1 MPSPEG
7 THQVEVLQNDVGERL
22 DRFLAARLGGLSRN
36 RVKPL
41 VKEGLTLLNGEVITD
56 PSRRV
61 RINEIYQITV
71 PEATDPDPI
80 PQDIPLDI
88 VFEDEH
94 LVVVNKPAPMVV
106 HPAAG
111 NWSGTLVNA
120 LLFHCGDSLSGIGGV
135 KRPGIV
141 HRIDKETSGLMVVA
155 KTDQA
160 HQGLAA
166 LFEKHDIE
174 RTYKAIVWGRVY
186 PPIGE
191 IEKNIGRDPHN
202 RKRMAVVEG
211 GGKTAFTRYELEENF
226 QDIACL
232 VKCNLATGRTHQI
245 RVHMAHIGYPLV
257 GDPVYTRP
265 KLSRTK
271 SLPESRQNAIRKFPR
286 QALHAQSLGF
296 VHPITDKPLNFEAE
310 FPRDM
315 ERLLAAFRG

>member
-7 THQVEVLQNDVGERL
+7 THQVEVLESDVGERL
-22 DRFLAARLGGLSRN
+22 DRFLADRLGDFSRN
-36 RVKPL
+36 RIKPL
-41 VKEGLTLLNGEVITD
+41 VKEGHTLKDGKVFTD
-56 PSRRV
+56 PSKKV
-61 RINEIYQITV
+61 RLGEIYQITIPAAV
-71 PEATDPDPI
+71 DPDPI

-94 LVVVNKPAPMVV
+94 LVVVNKPANMVV

-155 KTDQA
+155 KSDQA

-166 LFEKHDIE
+166 LFEAHDIE

-186 PPIGE
+186 PTSGR
-191 IEKNIGRDPHN
+191 IEANLGRDPHN
-202 RKRMAVVEG
+202 RKRMSVVT
-211 GGKTAFTRYELEENF
+211 GGKTAVTHYELEESF
-226 QDIACL
+226 ADIACL
-232 VKCNLATGRTHQI
+232 VRCKLETGRTHQI
-245 RVHMAHIGYPLV
+245 RVHMGHIGHPLV

-271 SLPESRQNAIRKFPR
+271 SLPESRQNVIREFSR
-286 QALHAQSLGF
+286 QALHAQTLGF
-296 VHPITDKPLNFEAE
+296 VHPITHKPLKFEVE
-310 FPRDM
+310 FPNDIKK
-315 ERLLAAFRG
+315 LLTAFRG

>member
-7 THQVEVLQNDVGERL
+7 THQVEVSENDVGERL
-22 DRFLAARLGGLSRN
+22 DRFLAEKLGGLSRN

-41 VKEGLTLLNGEVITD
+41 VKDGLALLNNEIVND

-61 RINEIYQITV
+61 KLGETYQITV
-71 PEATDPDPI
+71 PQAVEPDPK

-94 LVVVNKPAPMVV
+94 LIVVNKPARMVV

-120 LLFHCGDSLSGIGGV
+120 LLYHCGDSLSGIGGV

-155 KTDQA
+155 KTDPA

-166 LFEKHDIE
+166 LFEAHDIE
-174 RTYKAIVWGRVY
+174 RTYKAIVWGRLY
-186 PPIGE
+186 PASGR
-191 IEKNIGRDPHN
+191 IEGNIGRDPHN
-202 RKRMAVVEG
+202 RKHMTVLANSGKHAVTHY
-211 GGKTAFTRYELEENF
+211 KLEENF
-226 QDIACL
+226 SDIAAL
-232 VKCNLATGRTHQI
+232 VTCNLETGRTHQI
-245 RVHMAHIGYPLV
+245 RVHMGHIGHPLV

-271 SLPESRQNAIRKFPR
+271 SLPEARQNVIRKFPR
-286 QALHAQSLGF
+286 QALHAQTLGF
-296 VHPITDKPLNFEAE
+296 VHPITGEDLKFAVE
-310 FPRDM
+310 FPRDL
-315 ERLLAAFRG
+315 EKLLSAFRG

>member
-7 THQVEVLQNDVGERL
+7 THQVEVLESDVGERL
-22 DRFLAARLGGLSRN
+22 DRFLAERLDGFSRN
-36 RVKPL
+36 RIKPL
-41 VKEGLTLLNGEVITD
+41 VKDGHTLRDGATFTD
-56 PSRRV
+56 PSKKV
-61 RINEIYQITV
+61 RLGEIYQITIPSAV
-71 PEATDPDPI
+71 DPDPE

-94 LVVVNKPAPMVV
+94 LIVVNKSAPMVV

-141 HRIDKETSGLMVVA
+141 HRIDKDTSGLMVVA

-186 PPIGE
+186 PASGR
-191 IEKNIGRDPHN
+191 IEANLGRDPHN
-202 RKRMAVVEG
+202 RKRMTVVT
-211 GGKTAFTRYELEENF
+211 GGKTAVTHFAPEENF

-232 VKCNLATGRTHQI
+232 VRCNLETGRTHQI
-245 RVHMAHIGYPLV
+245 RVHMRHLGHPLV
-257 GDPVYTRP
+257 GDPVYSST

-271 SLPESRQNAIRKFPR
+271 SLPESRQNVIREFSR
-286 QALHAQSLGF
+286 QALHAQTLGF
-296 VHPITDKPLNFEAE
+296 VHPVTNETLKFEVE
-310 FPRDM
+310 FPRDIM
-315 ERLLAAFRG
+315 KLLTAFRG